1 LAVNYKITSINQVQ
15 IRPNP
20 IRLKKLDSYMTPFIF
35 GSCQIGLGLDSIELI
50 CKDRSIIDTPKYIL
64 SVKAKNKKDAFC
76 NRINV
81 YFCNGLSVYFE
92 VQNESINFRKLS
104 LVANKLK
111 TT

>member
-1 LAVNYKITSINQVQ
+1 
-15 IRPNP
+15 
-20 IRLKKLDSYMTPFIF
+20 
-35 GSCQIGLGLDSIELI
+35 
-50 CKDRSIIDTPKYIL
+50 
-64 SVKAKNKKDAFC
+64 VKAKNKKDAFC

-111 TT
+111 TTKQLALFVSKLKEHRVMQQIHVLMSKVSEVQS